1 MSVKLNVAS
10 DVISLAEG
18 LAVIRT
24 FDNFYKPLSLVE
36 ISNNIS
42 VGFANTQ
49 NICENLVELGYLSK
63 NVSNNCYYPTSLCL
77 KLASGFFNLSP
88 LLQAALPE
96 LNGICDSME
105 GNVNLIGYDQHELT
119 LLFCTNSCQLEE
131 FDAPGKSKNLLYT
144 AAGRAIL
151 SHLPAMDVVSLIFSA
166 ERIPFTTKTII
177 EPKTLMIE
185 IEQASKNGF
194 AIVSREKNSN
204 TVSIASAI
212 LDDRN
217 EPIGAVE
224 LTGAWE
230 KLRWA
235 KKRERLGNAVRTL
248 SKSIS
253 TNLKNHSLP

>member
-1 MSVKLNVAS
+1 
-10 DVISLAEG
+10 
-18 LAVIRT
+18 
-24 FDNFYKPLSLVE
+24 
-36 ISNNIS
+36 
-42 VGFANTQ
+42 
-49 NICENLVELGYLSK
+49 
-63 NVSNNCYYPTSLCL
+63 
-77 KLASGFFNLSP
+77 
-88 LLQAALPE
+88 
-96 LNGICDSME
+96 
-105 GNVNLIGYDQHELT
+105 
-119 LLFCTNSCQLEE
+119 
-131 FDAPGKSKNLLYT
+131 
-144 AAGRAIL
+144 
-151 SHLPAMDVVSLIFSA
+151 MDVVSLIFSA

-217 EPIGAVE
+217 KPIGAVE

-235 KKRERLGNAVRTL
+235 KKRKRLGTVVQTL